1 MSELTDL
8 PFAVNHA
15 VCPFNEEVFAL
26 TLEAKPKVV
35 SLGLGDI
42 FQGLSESRR
51 SRRFQDKMPIALS
64 QLPLRSFHCYHEHR
78 ASLGKGALA
87 RCHYSWTTTGAW
99 KA

>member
-15 VCPFNEEVFAL
+15 VRPFNEELFAL

-42 FQGLSESRR
+42 FQGLSEGRR

-64 QLPLRSFHCYHEHR
+64 QLPL
-78 ASLGKGALA
+78 LA
-87 RCHYSWTTTGAW
+87 
-99 KA
+99 